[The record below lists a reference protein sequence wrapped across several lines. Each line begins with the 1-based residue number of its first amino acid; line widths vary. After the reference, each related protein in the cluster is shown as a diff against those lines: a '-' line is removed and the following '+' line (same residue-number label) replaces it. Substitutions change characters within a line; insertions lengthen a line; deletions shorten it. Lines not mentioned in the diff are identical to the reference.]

1 LGDDFDRL
9 SCVVRL
15 APSVLLNLN
24 QSFANGGTI
33 AGAVAFY
40 FSFFTILTNL
50 LVALGTTFAVSGARC
65 RIGLLFSQ
73 PVVQTATAI
82 YISVVGVVYSFILR
96 ELWAPTGLQKI
107 ADVLLHDLIPLLYV
121 AFWIFFV
128 PKSNLR
134 WCTRSGGSFIRLST
148 LSTR

>member
-82 YISVVGVVYSFILR
+82 YISV
-96 ELWAPTGLQKI
+96 
-107 ADVLLHDLIPLLYV
+107 
-121 AFWIFFV
+121 
-128 PKSNLR
+128 
-134 WCTRSGGSFIRLST
+134 
-148 LSTR
+148 